1 MDTLIERLM
10 ILFGISESLAIV
22 VTILLFGC
30 GFSLTI
36 LAGLVVRVKMH
47 ADHFDVNDKNIDRAK
62 DHAKTADDRAVE
74 AIRVSAKNEGK
85 LEVLL
90 DLGFKHHGKSA
101 AHLYKESQRD
111 ETTAA

>member
-1 MDTLIERLM
+1 MDTLIERLV

-22 VTILLFGC
+22 ITILLFGC
-30 GFSLTI
+30 GVSLTV

-62 DHAKTADDRAVE
+62 EHAKVADERAVE
-74 AIRVSAKNEGK
+74 AIKISAKNEGK

-90 DLGFKHHGKSA
+90 ELGFKSSA
-101 AHLYKESQRD
+101 KTGAHLYNASPNDK
-111 ETTAA
+111 TTSA